1 MSIQSLFAH
10 CHFPFPQG
18 PCVESTAGS
27 VAVNQGNWTVARNG
41 NPAMNTGPTNDH
53 TQSSTIGMYA
63 VVTKATND
71 TGKKVFRINSP
82 MYNQAG
88 KTCQFSLWYNVH
100 GHGFTQFRILIHSG
114 GRESQLYAFMA
125 GLPFLAT
132 VQFP

>member
-1 MSIQSLFAH
+1 LTTWGEGHIINSNDYH
-10 CHFPFPQG
+10 
-18 PCVESTAGS
+18 
-27 VAVNQGNWTVARNG
+27 VNQGNWTVARNG

-100 GHGFTQFRILIHSG
+100 GHGFTQFR
-114 GRESQLYAFMA
+114 MA